1 MKNKFIVL
9 AVLAIMC
16 FSLVFAVACG
26 DNYTQLKAKDENL
39 GNYEGLEVAEG
50 LSAYDLVM
58 EAYQNWCND
67 ENYVRDEYFSFSAGV
82 FASRNTHLIRK
93 VKGEEI
99 YSQEIIYGTGLDSGS
114 CTKKYYFDGSNAYFT
129 NVAGSKH
136 IKYDKDNNVLTTTDW
151 GTFAPFTGDVQEE
164 NRVMTEHMTTYD
176 LTSREYLADEHDD
189 TVYVDEGVY
198 YCTLTI
204 DCSEETMKTVHRAA
218 LDEFL
223 ANTGAKEEGFTCQN
237 TTIDFAIEKIGGKM
251 KLVIWKRNEAYSGK
265 HASISV
271 TVNCKQT
278 CLTYFTY
285 DNAEIT
291 SDDLAGLDK

>member
-1 MKNKFIVL
+1 
-9 AVLAIMC
+9 
-16 FSLVFAVACG
+16 
-26 DNYTQLKAKDENL
+26 
-39 GNYEGLEVAEG
+39 
-50 LSAYDLVM
+50 
-58 EAYQNWCND
+58 
-67 ENYVRDEYFSFSAGV
+67 
-82 FASRNTHLIRK
+82 
-93 VKGEEI
+93 
-99 YSQEIIYGTGLDSGS
+99 
-114 CTKKYYFDGSNAYFT
+114 
-129 NVAGSKH
+129 
-136 IKYDKDNNVLTTTDW
+136 
-151 GTFAPFTGDVQEE
+151 
-164 NRVMTEHMTTYD
+164 MTEHMTTYD
-176 LTSREYLADEHDD
+176 LSSREYLADEHDD

-237 TTIDFAIEKIGGKM
+237 TTIDFAIEKIDGKM